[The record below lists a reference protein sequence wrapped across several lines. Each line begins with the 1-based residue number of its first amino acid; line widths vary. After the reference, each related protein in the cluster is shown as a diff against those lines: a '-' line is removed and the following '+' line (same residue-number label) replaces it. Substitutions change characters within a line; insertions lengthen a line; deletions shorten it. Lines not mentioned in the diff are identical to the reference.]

1 MGMKWVYMV
10 PYGLILRESEA
21 TGVIKVLI
29 YLKGTWYVI
38 LYLIIIWTWV
48 GETFLE
54 KTRKIYIHWRSV
66 AGVKNLSWTRGSI
79 LNMVP

>member
-1 MGMKWVYMV
+1 MV

-21 TGVIKVLI
+21 TELIKVLI
-29 YLKGTWYVI
+29 YLKGIWYVR
-38 LYLIIIWTWV
+38 LYLIIVWTWV

-54 KTRKIYIHWRSV
+54 KTRKIRIDWRS
-66 AGVKNLSWTRGSI
+66 APGVKNLSWTRGSM